1 MKNIQSKKH
10 KSGDSKRKAFII
22 CGIAALGII
31 VAAAYIYI
39 MYSVGAIAVG
49 GKTKAERKAEANIKV
64 SDNMPDTP
72 PVTSKNSDTG
82 NNKNSVSDNTNTNED
97 AQPNTS
103 ESGSDNSTTT
113 VSHGKG
119 IIVLDPGHG
128 KSSSSMSKEE
138 KQNDGWIYN
147 SAKGGW
153 GEWRHW
159 KSGTTWQ
166 DCNGSGCTGRAPQ
179 NGGCWYPIGAGD
191 RDKEPQIN
199 MNNVLAAKRY
209 LEDMGYEVRLTRT
222 DNSTNPSMTQRLKY
236 CYPNN
241 DTTQQP
247 DADAFICVHS
257 NAGGGRG
264 SYYIALSGLYD
275 QAGIPS
281 DYITSGNAL
290 GQSINNRVVSETK
303 LSAAGSNGRY
313 DGYPTL
319 VLFCKSPITIAYM
332 EIGFFDNASDLAI
345 LNSSADQ
352 IGKAIAEG
360 VDDYMS
366 SSGKSRG

>member
-1 MKNIQSKKH
+1 MKNIQSNKH

-72 PVTSKNSDTG
+72 PVTSKNSDTD

-103 ESGSDNSTTT
+103 ESGSDNSTST

-179 NGGCWYPIGAGD
+179 NVTSRIW
-191 RDKEPQIN
+191 
-199 MNNVLAAKRY
+199 
-209 LEDMGYEVRLTRT
+209 
-222 DNSTNPSMTQRLKY
+222 
-236 CYPNN
+236 
-241 DTTQQP
+241 DT
-247 DADAFICVHS
+247 
-257 NAGGGRG
+257 
-264 SYYIALSGLYD
+264 
-275 QAGIPS
+275 
-281 DYITSGNAL
+281 
-290 GQSINNRVVSETK
+290 K
-303 LSAAGSNGRY
+303 SA
-313 DGYPTL
+313 
-319 VLFCKSPITIAYM
+319 
-332 EIGFFDNASDLAI
+332 
-345 LNSSADQ
+345 
-352 IGKAIAEG
+352 
-360 VDDYMS
+360 
-366 SSGKSRG
+366 